1 MVQADVAAAVADMT
15 QDRGGDGVDDEAAA
29 GESATVYVKNLAFAT
44 SDAALA
50 AHFDAAVSAAGG
62 RIRSARVSRCG
73 FGKGCSDQGLGY
85 AGMRAD
91 RDGLCM
97 HGAQILCN

>member
-1 MVQADVAAAVADMT
+1 MEQADVAAAAAGIA

-62 RIRSARVSRCG
+62 RIRSARVSRYG
-73 FGKGCSDQGLGY
+73 FE
-85 AGMRAD
+85 GMFRP
-91 RDGLCM
+91 GP
-97 HGAQILCN
+97 